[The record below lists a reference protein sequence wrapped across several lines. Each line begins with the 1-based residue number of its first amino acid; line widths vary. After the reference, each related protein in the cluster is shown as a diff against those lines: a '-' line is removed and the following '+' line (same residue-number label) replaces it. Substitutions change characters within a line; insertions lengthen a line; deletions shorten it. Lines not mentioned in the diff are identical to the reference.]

1 MRTATARQD
10 CATSSA
16 PVGILMTTV
25 LVMVGCAANAPAPGD
40 QTPGGE
46 SLDTL
51 RAVVLQLVGDPV
63 CDDVSQ
69 CRSMAFGAKPC
80 GGPWSYLVYSV
91 QTADSTRLAT
101 AVTRYNDREAQLNRE
116 LGRASDCQVV
126 TPPRLSC
133 VNSRC
138 AALPD

>member
-1 MRTATARQD
+1 MRTATARQGRT
-10 CATSSA
+10 TSSA
-16 PVGILMTTV
+16 TVGTLITTV
-25 LVMVGCAANAPAPGD
+25 LVIVGCAANAPDPGD
-40 QTPGGE
+40 QSPGSE

-80 GGPWSYLVYSV
+80 GGPWSHLVYSA
-91 QTADSTRLAT
+91 QTADSTRLAR
-101 AVTRYNDREAQLNRE
+101 AVTRYNHREAQLNRE
-116 LGRASDCQVV
+116 LGRASDCQMV
-126 TPPRLSC
+126 TAPRLSC
-133 VNSRC
+133 VSCRC